1 MQLIVLSPNLDLI
14 FSPEQRKILETEF
27 NVSYYTQLEDI
38 DTIIVLQS
46 EEPKIVAIDPDFC
59 DWKLTRENLEKMENI
74 VAICLQ
80 TTSFHYLDTK
90 YLSTIN
96 IPVTNLRGF
105 STNAV
110 AEQAIMMTFALARRL
125 PIIIQD
131 DWKTDFEKFR
141 WFELRDKRVGI
152 IWMGNIGKRIAEL
165 AHWIGMDISYWSR
178 EARDDRFRYKDL
190 SDLLTSS
197 EVLYYTL
204 AANEET
210 ENFFSGEIT
219 DSINPHAIF
228 VSIVHMQQK
237 LFIDLVKSQK
247 LAWYACDDFIW
258 SMNDFKGYNILPWTN
273 AAWCTTECF
282 KRNGEQWL
290 EAIMYAKQWEFPNK
304 VN

>member
-141 WFELRDKRVGI
+141 
-152 IWMGNIGKRIAEL
+152 
-165 AHWIGMDISYWSR
+165 
-178 EARDDRFRYKDL
+178 
-190 SDLLTSS
+190 
-197 EVLYYTL
+197 
-204 AANEET
+204 
-210 ENFFSGEIT
+210 
-219 DSINPHAIF
+219 
-228 VSIVHMQQK
+228 
-237 LFIDLVKSQK
+237 
-247 LAWYACDDFIW
+247 
-258 SMNDFKGYNILPWTN
+258 
-273 AAWCTTECF
+273 
-282 KRNGEQWL
+282 
-290 EAIMYAKQWEFPNK
+290 
-304 VN
+304 